1 MGGVAGTWLGRAL
14 AGPTPVLG
22 MWLRVH
28 SHVVAPCVAGWW
40 GGWLGGELLRYV
52 WTYSPPSCGGRICL
66 LLGMSWLVLLA
77 KASFVGW

>member
-28 SHVVAPCVAGWW
+28 SHVVAPCVAGGW
-40 GGWLGGELLRYV
+40 GGGLGGALLR
-52 WTYSPPSCGGRICL
+52 
-66 LLGMSWLVLLA
+66 
-77 KASFVGW
+77 